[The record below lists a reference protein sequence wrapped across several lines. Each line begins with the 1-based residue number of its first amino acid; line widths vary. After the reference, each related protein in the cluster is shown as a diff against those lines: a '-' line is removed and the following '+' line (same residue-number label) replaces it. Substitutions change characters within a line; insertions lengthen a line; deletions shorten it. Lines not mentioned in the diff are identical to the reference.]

1 MLANEL
7 KSKYKEKPEEEIL
20 KRKKQKMDATKLNGP
35 KKYDFFYDPKE
46 PQYCY
51 CGGASFGEMVA
62 CENPYCEKEWFHTSC
77 I

>member
-1 MLANEL
+1 
-7 KSKYKEKPEEEIL
+7 
-20 KRKKQKMDATKLNGP
+20 MDATKLNGP